1 MKRRAYGSGSIQ
13 KRKDGKYVVQFSG
26 GVDENGKRIRKTRT
40 ARTQKEASALLRTLE
55 TEHAQAL
62 ANGPQGE
69 SEPTQEKEKML
80 TVEILNRW
88 YASKERSWS
97 PRTKEL
103 YRHQLDMHAIPHIGT
118 VPLEELKPLHI
129 QEMVDAIVKA
139 GKVSTA
145 NKVRTMVSTALKQAV
160 RWELI
165 DRNPADAV
173 DPVREER
180 RPLKVWTPSQAR
192 AFLEHHKSHRF
203 YAAYYLLIT
212 SGIRR
217 GELLGLR
224 RQDIVENGIYIRQT
238 VTLVDDV
245 PTIGKPKTKNS
256 ERFVTLPEDTL
267 EVLREH
273 LIRLDEAI
281 ALVGDAWEHPELVFP
296 SETGTLMHGRNFYR
310 AWKLAVKA
318 AGLPHTRIHDQR
330 HLHATLLID
339 QGEDSKV
346 ISDRLG
352 HASVSFTLD
361 RYGHLY
367 NERRQRA
374 AHTLDT
380 LLGSEESKESD
391 HSPAEDDTEQPPGTV
406 DGRDSGGALYDRLPA
421 ALPLQLGR

>member
-13 KRKDGKYVVQFSG
+13 KRKDGKYLVQFSA
-26 GVDENGKRIRKTRT
+26 GVDENGKRIRKTRI
-40 ARTQKEASALLRTLE
+40 ARTQKEASTVLKALEAAHIEAMT
-55 TEHAQAL
+55 TEASGEQEQEQE
-62 ANGPQGE
+62 QG
-69 SEPTQEKEKML
+69 TML
-80 TVEILNRW
+80 TRDLLNRW
-88 YASKERSWS
+88 YESKESGWS
-97 PRTKEL
+97 PRTREL
-103 YRHQLDMHAIPHIGT
+103 YRHQIDVHAIPHIGA
-118 VPLEELKPLHI
+118 VPLADLKPLHI
-129 QEMVDAIVKA
+129 QEMVDSLVKA

-145 NKVRTMVSTALKQAV
+145 NKVRSMVSSALKQAV

-165 DRNPADAV
+165 SRNPADAV

-180 RPLKVWTPSQAR
+180 RPLNVWSPKQAR
-192 AFLEHHKSHRF
+192 AFLEHHKGHRF
-203 YAAYYLLIT
+203 YAAFYLLIT

-245 PTIGKPKTKNS
+245 PTVGKPKTKNS
-256 ERFVTLPEDTL
+256 ERFVTLPEDTMT
-267 EVLREH
+267 VLKEH
-273 LIRLDEAI
+273 LARLDEAI
-281 ALVGDAWEHPELVFP
+281 TLVGEAWEHPELVFP

-310 AWKLAVKA
+310 AWQNAVKA

-374 AHTLDT
+374 AHSLEA
-380 LLGSEESKESD
+380 LLGPKDPEEANHSTTEDESEQSPGAAGKED
-391 HSPAEDDTEQPPGTV
+391 GGVELTDCPPPAPHQ
-406 DGRDSGGALYDRLPA
+406 
-421 ALPLQLGR
+421 QLGI

>member
-1 MKRRAYGSGSIQ
+1 MARRTYGSGSY
-13 KRKDGKYVVQFSG
+13 KRNSKGKYVVQVSAG
-26 GVDENGKRIRKTRT
+26 KDATGKRIRITRT
-40 ARTQKEASALLRTLE
+40 ANTSKEATALLK
-55 TEHAQAL
+55 AL
-62 ANGPQGE
+62 QDEIAAAASTPAEQE
-69 SEPTQEKEKML
+69 PSEEPLL
-80 TVEILNRW
+80 TSDLFERW
-88 YASKERSWS
+88 YTTKSPAWS
-97 PRTKEL
+97 ARTREL
-103 YRHQLDMHAIPHIGT
+103 YRHQLDAHAIPSLGN
-118 VPLEELKPLHI
+118 VLLADLKPLDI
-129 QEMVDAIVKA
+129 QKMVNKIVKD
-139 GKVSTA
+139 GKIATA
-145 NKVRTMVSTALKQAV
+145 NKVRSMVSSALKQAV

-165 DRNPADAV
+165 GRNPADAV
-173 DPVREER
+173 DPVPEKR
-180 RPLKVWTPSQAR
+180 RPLNVWTPQQAR
-192 AFLEHHKSHRF
+192 AFLEHHKNHRF

-267 EVLREH
+267 EVLWEH
-273 LIRLDEAI
+273 LARLDETI

-310 AWKLAVKA
+310 TWKLAVKA

-374 AHTLDT
+374 AHTLET
-380 LLGSEESKESD
+380 LLGRQEAGESGYS
-391 HSPAEDDTEQPPGTV
+391 SAEDAAEQSPGTIGEE
-406 DGRDSGGALYDRLPA
+406 DGGGAMYERTPA
-421 ALPLQLGR
+421 ILPLKLGR

>member
-1 MKRRAYGSGSIQ
+1 MAKRTYGSGSV
-13 KRKDGKYVVQFSG
+13 KRNSKGKYVVQISG
-26 GVDENGKRIRKTRT
+26 GKDASGKRIRITRT
-40 ARTQKEASALLRTLE
+40 ANTSKEATALLKALQDE
-55 TEHAQAL
+55 IDAADLDLPEQAL
-62 ANGPQGE
+62 
-69 SEPTQEKEKML
+69 SEEPLL
-80 TVEILNRW
+80 TSDLFERW
-88 YASKERSWS
+88 YTSKAPAWS
-97 PRTKEL
+97 ARTREL
-103 YRHQLDMHAIPHIGT
+103 YRHQLDAHAIPSLGSI
-118 VPLEELKPLHI
+118 LLAELKPLDI
-129 QEMVDAIVKA
+129 QQMVNSIVKD
-139 GKVSTA
+139 GKIATA
-145 NKVRTMVSTALKQAV
+145 NKVRSMVSSALKQAV

-165 DRNPADAV
+165 GRNPAEAV
-173 DPVREER
+173 DPVPEKR
-180 RPLKVWTPSQAR
+180 RPLNVWTPQQAR
-192 AFLEHHKSHRF
+192 AFLEHHKNHRF

-224 RQDIVENGIYIRQT
+224 RQDIVDNGIYIRQT

-267 EVLREH
+267 KVLREH
-273 LIRLDEAI
+273 LARLDESI
-281 ALVGDAWEHPELVFP
+281 ALVGDSWEHPELVFP

-310 AWKLAVKA
+310 TWKLAVKA

-374 AHTLDT
+374 AHSLDT
-380 LLGSEESKESD
+380 LLGPEEADEPN
-391 HSPAEDDTEQPPGTV
+391 HSAGDDDTEQSPESTG
-406 DGRDSGGALYDRLPA
+406 GEGSGALFERMPA
-421 ALPLQLGR
+421 ALPMQLGR

>member
-1 MKRRAYGSGSIQ
+1 MARRTYGSGSY
-13 KRKDGKYVVQFSG
+13 KRNSKGKYVVQVSAG
-26 GVDENGKRIRKTRT
+26 KDATGKRIRITRT
-40 ARTQKEASALLRTLE
+40 ANTSKEATALLKALQDEIAAAESTLAE
-55 TEHAQAL
+55 QE
-62 ANGPQGE
+62 P
-69 SEPTQEKEKML
+69 SEEPLL
-80 TVEILNRW
+80 TADLFERW
-88 YASKERSWS
+88 YTTKAPAWS
-97 PRTKEL
+97 ARTREL
-103 YRHQLDMHAIPHIGT
+103 YRHQLDAHAIPSLGNILLT
-118 VPLEELKPLHI
+118 DLKPLDI
-129 QEMVDAIVKA
+129 QKMVNKIVKD
-139 GKVSTA
+139 GKIATA
-145 NKVRTMVSTALKQAV
+145 NKVRSMVSSALKQAV

-165 DRNPADAV
+165 GRNPADAV
-173 DPVREER
+173 DPVPEKR
-180 RPLKVWTPSQAR
+180 RPLNVWTPQQAR
-192 AFLEHHKSHRF
+192 AFLEHHKNHRF

-245 PTIGKPKTKNS
+245 PTIGRPKTKNS

-267 EVLREH
+267 QVLREH
-273 LIRLDEAI
+273 LARLDETI

-310 AWKLAVKA
+310 TWQLAVKA

-380 LLGSEESKESD
+380 LLGPEVSEESDRS
-391 HSPAEDDTEQPPGTV
+391 SAEDDSEQSPGTV
-406 DGRDSGGALYDRLPA
+406 GGEDGGGALYERMPDT
-421 ALPLQLGR
+421 LPLQLGR